1 MPSPTALD
9 VSALAKS
16 NIAFDFNPDVAR
28 LQEAFT
34 QFNEL
39 SQHLAESYQLLEDRV
54 TELTDELNSVS
65 QQRIRELAEREQ
77 LASRLETL
85 LSVLPGGVVV
95 LDDKGLVRQCNPA
108 ATLLLG
114 EDINGRL
121 WRDIVQDC
129 FSPRQN
135 DGHEVSTRDGR
146 FFSIATSS
154 IDEGGQIILLTDQTP
169 TRKLQAELSRHERL
183 SVMGRMVSALAHQ
196 IRTPLSTAMLYAG
209 HLSSGQLSSEKSNQF
224 ANKLMGRL
232 SHLEQQVQDMLL
244 FAKGELPLNDTID
257 LNDLCQG
264 VREAMEE
271 PLASSQSHC
280 DFIPAGQECYL
291 RCNREALIGAILNL
305 ANNAIQAVGKG
316 AELSVQFS
324 VVEDALYIAVCDQG
338 PGIEQADV
346 QKVQELF
353 YTTKSHGTGL
363 GLAVVHSVA
372 NAHGGQ
378 FELRSERGQGVS
390 ATIHLPLL
398 QNA

>member
-1 MPSPTALD
+1 MPSPTAID

-16 NIAFDFNPDVAR
+16 NMAFDFNPDVAR
-28 LQEAFT
+28 LQEAFS

-39 SQHLAESYQLLEDRV
+39 SQHLAESYHLLEDRV
-54 TELTDELNSVS
+54 TELTDELNNVS
-65 QQRIRELAEREQ
+65 KQRIQELAEKEQ
-77 LASRLETL
+77 LAGRLETL

-95 LDDKGLVRQCNPA
+95 LDDKGRVSQCNPA
-108 ATLLLG
+108 AHQLLG
-114 EDINGRL
+114 EQINGRM
-121 WRDIVQDC
+121 WRDIVQEC
-129 FSPRQN
+129 FSPRQI

-183 SVMGRMVSALAHQ
+183 SAMGRMVSALAHQ

-209 HLSSGQLSSEKSNQF
+209 HLTSSELSPEKSSVF

-244 FAKGELPLNDTID
+244 FAKGELPLNDTIELSNLFD
-257 LNDLCQG
+257 GLQ
-264 VREAMEE
+264 EAMEE
-271 PLASSQSHC
+271 PLLSSNSQC
-280 DFIPAGQECYL
+280 VFIPAEGQCDI

-305 ANNAIQAVGKG
+305 ANNAIQAVGKH
-316 AELSVQFS
+316 AELSVQFLLQ
-324 VVEDALYIAVCDQG
+324 EDQLQIRVSDKG
-338 PGIEQADV
+338 PGIEQADLN
-346 QKVQELF
+346 KVQELF

-372 NAHGGQ
+372 KAHGGY
-378 FELRSERGQGVS
+378 FELDSELGQGTCAV
-390 ATIHLPLL
+390 IYLPLI
-398 QNA
+398 

>member
-1 MPSPTALD
+1 MPSPTAID

-28 LQEAFT
+28 LQEAFS

-54 TELTDELNSVS
+54 TELTDELNNVS
-65 QQRIRELAEREQ
+65 QQRIQELAEKEQ
-77 LASRLETL
+77 LAGRLETL

-95 LDDKGLVRQCNPA
+95 LDDKGRVGQCNPA
-108 ATLLLG
+108 ATQLLG
-114 EDINGRL
+114 ENIDGRM
-121 WRDIVQDC
+121 WRDIVQEC
-129 FSPRQN
+129 FSPRQI

-183 SVMGRMVSALAHQ
+183 SAMGRMVSALAHQ

-209 HLSSGQLSSEKSNQF
+209 HLSSGELSLEKSNLF

-244 FAKGELPLNDTID
+244 FAKGELPLNDSIE
-257 LNDLCQG
+257 LNNLFDGLQ
-264 VREAMEE
+264 EAMEE
-271 PLASSQSHC
+271 PLHSSDSQC
-280 DFIPAGQECYL
+280 EFIPAVGECVI

-305 ANNAIQAVGKG
+305 ANNAIQAVGKQ
-316 AELSVQFS
+316 AQLSVQFLLG
-324 VVEDALYIAVCDQG
+324 EDQLQIRVCDKG
-338 PGIEQADV
+338 PGIEQADLA
-346 QKVQELF
+346 KVQELF

-372 NAHGGQ
+372 KAHGGY
-378 FELRSERGQGVS
+378 FELDSQLGQGAC
-390 ATIHLPLL
+390 ATINLPLI
-398 QNA
+398 